1 MSIYGLAARAVMFAV
16 PKAPAAVAAAGVL
29 GVMDALAQLSRI
41 AGAIQALA
49 RGGMD
54 RAAEDMVRLMRER
67 GPDDTYRLERGTV
80 WRRDGETIV
89 VSARAIRQAMAGQE
103 DYAPFVEFGTEKM
116 EAQPFFLDSAREVME
131 AQRKRFEADLDRLA
145 AEANAS

>member
-1 MSIYGLAARAVMFAV
+1 MSIYGLAARAVMFAA